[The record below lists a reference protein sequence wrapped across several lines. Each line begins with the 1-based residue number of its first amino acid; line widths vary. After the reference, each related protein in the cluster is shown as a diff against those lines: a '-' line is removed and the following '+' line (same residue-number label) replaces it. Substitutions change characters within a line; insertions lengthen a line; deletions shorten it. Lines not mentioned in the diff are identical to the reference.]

1 MKKIIAV
8 VLAVSSLF
16 FVTATKTLA
25 DWSAGVSTSIGH
37 FKASG
42 QESEDGEINKTVTTN
57 TLEGKFG
64 YPSLFVEYDIGMV
77 SIGLD
82 VIPGSVET
90 TEQARTDYNG
100 GDAVVSTGNDGG
112 TGSVTN
118 TAKVEISAHVS
129 LYALVSIMDT
139 GAFIRAAV
147 IRADVATKESLETGS
162 TYPDTDM
169 KGGSISLGYQY
180 DTGAGFLRA
189 EVGISEYDT
198 FQAISSNGHKVV
210 ADLGGE
216 WGRISIGKTF

>member
-16 FVTATKTLA
+16 FLTATKTLA
-25 DWSAGVSTSIGH
+25 DWSAGVSASLGH

-42 QESEDGEINKTVTTN
+42 QESEDSEINKTVNTN
-57 TLEGKFG
+57 ELEGKFA
-64 YPSLFVEYDIGMV
+64 YPSLFVEKNFGMV

-90 TEQARTDYNG
+90 SEIGRTDYNG
-100 GDAVVSTGNDGG
+100 NGPQVSTGNDGG

-118 TAKVEISAHVS
+118 KAKVEISQHIS

-139 GAFIRAAV
+139 GAFIRAAI

-169 KGGSISLGYQY
+169 KGGSLSIGYQY
-180 DTGAGFLRA
+180 DFDAAFIRA
-189 EVGISEYDT
+189 EVGVTEYDT
-198 FQAISSNGHKVV
+198 VSATSTGGHKVT
-210 ADLGGE
+210 ADVDGE